1 MIRPEVGALARR
13 WREVIAA
20 AALAAFGL
28 WTLSGGGYVLLP
40 LGLAIVALAAGWG
53 LIALRR
59 IRFLRG
65 IDAPG
70 FVEVDEGQVGYFG
83 PTFGGFVALADLAEL
98 CLAEH
103 YGARAW
109 RLRTGDWR
117 SIFFPTGDDF
127 LVAAIGLRKDIY
139 DRADRMRLSRRGEGV
154 TVIEAAMPR
163 VADEGARASAVTSRR
178 AHRAAPAPQNGF
190 SPFDDAMLQRIDGVD
205 DDVLAFLRAM
215 PPSVD
220 APGVLAEE
228 LSDVDLAF
236 LLADLWE
243 RPQHHLERFE
253 AGGVPSVEELDIEDA
268 ELRVRLEAPASK
280 RSR

>member
-109 RLRTGDWR
+109 RLRTGDGQVLLSPVDAAGADR
-117 SIFFPTGDDF
+117 LYDAFAALPGIDMSA
-127 LVAAIGLRKDIY
+127 LVAALDHGQPTLPLWTRPQ
-139 DRADRMRLSRRGEGV
+139 ARLSRV
-154 TVIEAAMPR
+154 
-163 VADEGARASAVTSRR
+163 
-178 AHRAAPAPQNGF
+178 
-190 SPFDDAMLQRIDGVD
+190 
-205 DDVLAFLRAM
+205 
-215 PPSVD
+215 
-220 APGVLAEE
+220 
-228 LSDVDLAF
+228 
-236 LLADLWE
+236 
-243 RPQHHLERFE
+243 
-253 AGGVPSVEELDIEDA
+253 
-268 ELRVRLEAPASK
+268 
-280 RSR
+280 